1 MILIDFLVRERLE
14 NLGKLQGELF
24 LIVFVILFLGKLRC
38 VFVVCSLCVRCVFDS
53 ALNWYID
60 KLLLPLHSK

>member
-24 LIVFVILFLGKLRC
+24 LIVFCDIVFRETSLCVRC
-38 VFVVCSLCVRCVFDS
+38 VFVVCSLCVRLC
-53 ALNWYID
+53 I
-60 KLLLPLHSK
+60 KLVY

>member
-38 VFVVCSLCVRCVFDS
+38 VFVVCSLCLRCVFVVCS
-53 ALNWYID
+53 LCVRLCI
-60 KLLLPLHSK
+60 KLVY

>member
-24 LIVFVILFLGKLRC
+24 LIVFCDIVFRETSLCVRC
-38 VFVVCSLCVRCVFDS
+38 VFVVCST
-53 ALNWYID
+53 
-60 KLLLPLHSK
+60 LH